1 MAARRREEPSQ
12 ELVWAEEAWKGGGE
26 RQRANL
32 GSHGVFYRRL
42 AKARELLLACPPH
55 RGSRGGSL
63 PSSPPG
69 THSHSRS
76 FAPVGDAA
84 ACQTERRSPIPSY
97 APPPRRTMRSAPV
110 LSCFVFSQHRH
121 WICMCCIRPSDAN
134 WCRGVANPKLCLWPV
149 ACGPWP

>member
-1 MAARRREEPSQ
+1 MVTVAMAARRREEPSQ

-69 THSHSRS
+69 THSHSQPFTVICARR
-76 FAPVGDAA
+76 
-84 ACQTERRSPIPSY
+84 RRSSVSNGTKESHTVLRTPS
-97 APPPRRTMRSAPV
+97 AADHA
-110 LSCFVFSQHRH
+110 LSTCFVLFCFLAAQALDMHVLYQ
-121 WICMCCIRPSDAN
+121 A
-134 WCRGVANPKLCLWPV
+134 K
-149 ACGPWP
+149 